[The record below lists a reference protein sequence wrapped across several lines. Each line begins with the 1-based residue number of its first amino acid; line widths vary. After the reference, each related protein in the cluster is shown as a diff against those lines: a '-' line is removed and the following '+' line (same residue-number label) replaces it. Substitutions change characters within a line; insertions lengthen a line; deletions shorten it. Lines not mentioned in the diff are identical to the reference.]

1 MSETSDNSFGLSLDD
16 MIASEIRLWME
27 MDLVIMMV
35 LTLNQVSGKMF
46 CDVIGC

>member
-16 MIASEIRLWME
+16 MIASGIRLWME